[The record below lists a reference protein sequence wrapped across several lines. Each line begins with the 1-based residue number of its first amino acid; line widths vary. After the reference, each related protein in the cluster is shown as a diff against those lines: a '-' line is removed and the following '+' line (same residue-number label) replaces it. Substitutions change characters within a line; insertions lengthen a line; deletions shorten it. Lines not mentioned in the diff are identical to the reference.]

1 MMKIGHLIGQSA
13 LLTANRQL
21 TSETLSCLQTLFRSK
36 CVQDIT
42 VLRLQPSFVPVQSII
57 KSYKSTEAKEE
68 KSDEKRTTRRFTP
81 EDDQKIIK
89 HVGSHGASKKSLSKI
104 AKKLNRPISSVDG
117 RCRKL
122 LSVNEYETNIKQK
135 DWDFDEDKK
144 LVNYVF
150 NLKKIKNH

>member
-1 MMKIGHLIGQSA
+1 MKIGQLIGRSA

-21 TSETLSCLQTLFRSK
+21 TSETLTCLQTLFRSK

-89 HVGSHGASKKSLSKI
+89 HVGSH
-104 AKKLNRPISSVDG
+104 
-117 RCRKL
+117 
-122 LSVNEYETNIKQK
+122 
-135 DWDFDEDKK
+135 
-144 LVNYVF
+144 
-150 NLKKIKNH
+150 